1 MKGKYEEVSNSYKID
16 IILIYS
22 KVIGM
27 ANLTQT
33 LVPDE
38 FP

>member
-1 MKGKYEEVSNSYKID
+1 MKGKYEEVTNSYKID

-33 LVPDE
+33 LVLDD

>member
-1 MKGKYEEVSNSYKID
+1 MKGKYEEVSNNYKID

-27 ANLTQT
+27 VNLTQT